1 MGGLAFL
8 IFGRVIPGAVFVVL
22 ATIQVQLLAPE
33 LKVAYN
39 DASNIGAITL
49 IINRLLFLAFVG
61 AVALIYVFRKP
72 PALGRRDPPTF
83 AVSMYA
89 SFTLLAL
96 RPVAELIHAP
106 VVFNSSPTAILV
118 SNVLLISGFA
128 LAAYSLAYLRFNF
141 SILPEARAMVTGGPY
156 RFVRHPIYLGEI
168 IGGCGLIVVLFSWF
182 SVAVLISFIAAQLY
196 RTYIEEGVLVEA
208 IPGYAAYRL
217 QTPHRLIPGVV

>member
-8 IFGRVIPGAVFVVL
+8 IFGRVIPGAVFVFL
-22 ATIQVQLLAPE
+22 ATVQVQLLAPE

-49 IINRLLFLAFVG
+49 IINRLLFLAFVS
-61 AVALIYVFRKP
+61 AVAMIYVFRKP
-72 PALGRRDPPTF
+72 PALGRREPIAF

-89 SFTLLAL
+89 SFVLLAL
-96 RPVAELIHAP
+96 GPVADFIHAP
-106 VVFNSSPTAILV
+106 VAFNSSPTAILV

-156 RFVRHPIYLGEI
+156 RLVRHPIYLGEI
-168 IGGCGLIVVLFSWF
+168 IGGFGLVVILFSWF
-182 SVAVLISFIAAQLY
+182 SLAVLISFIAAQLY

-217 QTPHRLIPGVV
+217 KTPHRLIPGVI